1 MTLRY
6 DLGATPLGV
15 VTTVLSDHGV
25 LALHVSDDTDR
36 WVLELLAQEHGVV
49 PDHVPGS
56 AGALFTQL
64 DEYFEG
70 RRESFDVTIDW
81 SLTHGFARDALQ
93 AVCTIPYGETASYGE
108 VAVMAGRARAHR
120 AVGTACRTTP
130 FSLVVPVHRVIR
142 SDGSIGEY
150 GGRPENK
157 RFLIDLEKVAP
168 ASFSIPPAPASA
180 NGDDF

>member
-6 DLGATPLGV
+6 DLAATPLGL
-15 VTTVLSDHGV
+15 VTAVFSDAAV
-25 LALHVSDDTDR
+25 LALHVADDTDR
-36 WVLELLAQEHGVV
+36 WVLEMLAREHGVV

-56 AGALFTQL
+56 GSGLFAQL
-64 DEYFEG
+64 EEYFDGE
-70 RRESFDVTIDW
+70 RESFDVALDW
-81 SLTHGFARDALQ
+81 SLTRGFGRDALQ
-93 AVCTIPYGETASYGE
+93 EVCRIPYGETASYGE
-108 VAVMAGRARAHR
+108 IAERAGRARAHR

-142 SDGSIGEY
+142 SDGSLGEY

-157 RFLIDLEKVAP
+157 RFLIDLEKRAAPSFAIPVAP
-168 ASFSIPPAPASA
+168 LPP